1 MIGSS
6 ISARPVCVL
15 FGPQTSALE
24 ESLSI
29 IRNSLQTNPSLF
41 PLRSVLEEL
50 PSLWSAITNAC
61 PTLVS
66 VPGDTQLATLAR
78 AARGDPVE
86 IPGTPLSVLLTPVTV
101 LRQIVEFCALKENHD
116 EFQIVDAQGFC
127 VGFLAAVA
135 VSCSQGTENLLKIAS
150 VMVRW
155 AVCIGAAVDLDAN
168 THGLARSIAVR
179 WKSSAENKKLNQ
191 VLLASK
197 TGYISCSTDINSATV
212 TVADNEMKK
221 IMTELAANG
230 LSAKLIHL
238 RGRFHSAT
246 YAEFVTT
253 FSKLCQDDKRFR
265 LPHTNSRTHSP
276 CVLPLRSNADG
287 DLIGKGSSIQ
297 YIALSSILSK
307 RALWFRTVS
316 GAFDGAREQFAE
328 DLGFVVIG
336 TEQFVPRQA
345 RNRVVK
351 LSDSPGH
358 LSNNHDTTRN
368 GVNHA
373 SVTTESESS
382 NSQPTTQI
390 PPTALPIAIT
400 GMGCRYA
407 HADSPE
413 LLWELLRQGQ
423 CAVSPLPNE
432 RFKVDE
438 LPRQPKGPF
447 FGNYLENPD
456 VFDHRFFNISA
467 REAEAMDP
475 QQRLLLQVAYES
487 MESAG
492 YCGINKC
499 NLSKDIGCYVG
510 VGSDDYT
517 DNVGSAN
524 ANAFSATGTLQ
535 AFNSGRVSH
544 FFGWSG
550 PSVVIDTACS
560 SAAVA
565 IHMACKALESNDC
578 SIAVAGGVNVMTSPK
593 VTQNL
598 AAASFLSP
606 TGASKA
612 FDQNADGYCR
622 GEGAGLVVLRP
633 LTDALRNGDPILGII
648 GGSAVNQGS
657 NCSPIT
663 VPNAESQKSLYC
675 KAMTVAGVLPD
686 QVTYVEAHGTGTQVG
701 DPIEFDSLRKTFS
714 TKSRTDTLYVGS
726 VKDNIG
732 HVETASGV
740 AGLLK
745 VILMMQK
752 SQVVKQANFTR
763 LNPKIPSLDNELIDI
778 PTQLTEWKSATNS
791 KAIAMV
797 TNYGAAGSNAAI
809 IVKQHECS
817 SETSP
822 GTPKL
827 LSEIPVIIT
836 ASSVE
841 SLRSYCKALV
851 SDIRS
856 GHVKRSVDL
865 SYNLAIKQNRD
876 LDYVQAF
883 SVPSEDPAALL
894 LALESLVQRAS
905 ISKKKV
911 LSPLPIIMCFGGQ
924 NGNTAH
930 ISMDLFTRN
939 KLLQYH
945 LMKCEQ
951 ECQAIGLPSLF
962 PKIFD
967 ATPIDDIVSLHCT
980 LFAIQYSSA
989 KAWLDSGLKVD
1000 RIIGHSFGQLTGL
1013 CVSGGI
1019 NLSDAI
1025 YLISERAR
1033 LIRNEWGP
1041 ERGVMLAVE
1050 SSAAEVQRLLSESAD
1065 IFLDIACVNGERNT
1079 IVAGNELSVQ
1089 AFEDIAAEPSF
1100 GMRTKRLQNT
1110 HAFHSQLV
1118 DSIVPAFTKV
1128 AREIQYLLPSIPI
1141 EACSDRDWSSVTPDD
1156 IIEHTRHRV
1165 DFQKAVERA
1174 ALKAQGPAV
1183 WLEAGS
1189 ASPVIPMVRRVIEAT
1204 ASSSDGHV
1212 YQAIDLEGP
1221 LAEKKLSQATSNLW
1235 NNGVSVQFWPFHGSQ
1250 TKSYDWINLPP
1261 YQFAQNRHW
1270 IDYNPFAFAPPQS
1283 APSPPS
1289 DNLTPFIHPV
1299 SKSPMECLC
1308 AINTGDPLYQMCTSG
1323 HAVVDQN
1330 LCPASLYIEM
1340 AVLAAAFVRSDNS
1353 SSPVIPHVQNL
1364 EISAPLVLNPRGEL
1378 LLKLSRTR
1386 LDQTLWSFSLYTRD
1400 ASQSIITHAT
1410 GSITLYPFDCPVPI
1424 LSRLKSMGRLI
1435 DPSRVQ
1441 AIQSSPAS
1449 SGLKGIAVYQAFRR
1463 VVNYAEYYRGVD
1475 CVYATEHE
1483 SAGTVTLPSSPT
1495 HDISCDPVLMDN
1507 FIQVAGIH
1515 VNCLSEIRDQEVYV
1529 CTQIGEFLI
1538 GEPFVG
1544 RGSNSSETWD
1554 IYSNLDRAEKGV
1566 IVCDIFVMNRAT
1578 GKLAVAILAVTFKSI
1593 LINSLTRA
1601 LKALDSQRQES
1612 KVVEDTIYSDLEN
1625 KHFEEPI
1632 PQSLPPRQIALGRDH
1647 FTEVQAM
1654 FCDVLGVPVD
1664 ELQPSS
1670 NLEDIGVDS
1679 LMRTEV
1685 LAEIKKR
1692 FSVSISVSA
1701 LNESLSIQ
1709 ALVGMIFPEIS
1720 PAALTNGTHTTL
1732 QPETACSS
1740 SGSDDCSVIPHTPV
1754 EPTHGLIEIAP
1765 AFFVEIQKSTAHA
1778 KTTKWEGFYS
1788 SVYPM
1793 QMELVTAYVV
1803 EAFRA
1808 LGAALEDLQPEQS
1821 VPQVPVLPQ
1830 HNQVMNQFYAILQTS
1845 NLIKS
1850 ASAGFVRTHT
1860 PVSKASSSE
1869 LHEHILQL
1877 FPQHTSEHKL
1887 LKTTGSRLADCLT
1900 GAADP
1905 LALLFQDAE
1914 ARELMGDV
1922 YTNAPMFNAATRH
1935 LSEYLKGVLGRVDS
1949 SREIRILEIGAGTG
1963 GTTDAVLKSL
1973 TAVPNL
1979 RFKYTFT
1986 DLSSGLLA
1994 MARKKFKQYNFMEY
2008 QVLDIEQDPKSG
2020 MLGQYDIILS
2030 SNCIHATRNLVRSS
2044 TNIRKL
2050 LRPDGILCL
2059 IELTQNLFWFDLVF
2073 GLLEGWWLFDDGR
2086 KHALATEHVWKDSLS
2101 QSGFEWV
2108 NWSFN
2113 DSEESNTL
2121 RLITASPTPAFSLAN
2136 GVNVNASLSKQET
2149 VVYGEED
2156 GVKLCADIFY
2166 PESIQPVGKRLP
2178 IALMIHGGGHIMLS
2192 RRDIR
2197 PKQTKMLLDAGFLP
2211 VSIDYRLCPE
2221 VSLLEGPMLDSLEAL
2236 RWARHTLPK
2245 LNISR
2250 PDIQPDGNKVVAV
2263 GWSTGGHLAMTLA
2276 WTAPQV
2282 GIAPPNAVLAFYCPL
2297 DYEDPFWSKPNFPYG
2312 QDFSSVSTAC
2322 ALLEGM
2328 HTTPITAYNPPAN
2341 EKVLGGWMSP
2351 TDARS
2356 RIALHMNLAGKTL
2369 PVLLGGGRYF
2379 KSLGAGIGEE
2389 EIPEIMAEEV
2399 QAISPLAQ
2407 IRRGAYRSPTFIIHG
2422 TLDDLIPVAQAK
2434 RTYDELV
2441 VQGVQTELRVVE
2453 NGLHLFDI
2461 YPRYEED
2468 RDACQA
2474 VLEGYDF
2481 LRRQV

>member
-41 PLRSVLEEL
+41 PLRPVLEEL

-61 PTLVS
+61 PTLAS
-66 VPGDTQLATLAR
+66 VPGDTQLATLAQ
-78 AARGDPVE
+78 AARGDPIE
-86 IPGTPLSVLLTPVTV
+86 IPGTPLSVLLTPITV
-101 LRQIVEFCALKENHD
+101 LRHIVEYFAFQESHD

-135 VSCSQGTENLLKIAS
+135 VSCSQGTEDLLKIAS

-155 AVCIGAAVDLDAN
+155 AVCIGAAVDLDADTN
-168 THGLARSIAVR
+168 GLASSIAVR

-191 VLLASK
+191 VLFASK
-197 TGYISCSTDINSATV
+197 TGYISCFTDIHSATV
-212 TVADNEMKK
+212 TVADSEMKN
-221 IMTELAANG
+221 IMTELATNG
-230 LSAKLIHL
+230 LSAKQIHL
-238 RGRFHSAT
+238 RGRFHSAS

-253 FSKLCQDDKRFR
+253 VSKLCQDDKRFR
-265 LPHTNSRTHSP
+265 LPHTNSSTHSP

-287 DLIGKGSSIQ
+287 DLIEKGSSIQ
-297 YIALSSILSK
+297 HIALSSILSK
-307 RALWFRTVS
+307 PALWSRTVS
-316 GAFDGAREQFAE
+316 AAFDGARQQLAE

-345 RNRVVK
+345 RSRVVQ
-351 LSDSPGH
+351 
-358 LSNNHDTTRN
+358 LSNLSGNPSNAHDTTRN

-382 NSQPTTQI
+382 NLQPTTQTS
-390 PPTALPIAIT
+390 PTALPIAIT

-407 HADSPE
+407 HADSPQQ
-413 LLWELLRQGQ
+413 LWELLRQGQ

-432 RFKVDE
+432 RFKMDE

-447 FGNYLENPD
+447 FGNYLDNPD

-475 QQRLLLQVAYES
+475 QQRLLLQVAYEA

-499 NLSKDIGCYVG
+499 NLPKDIGCYVG

-578 SIAVAGGVNVMTSPK
+578 SIAIAGGVNVMTSPK

-663 VPNAESQKSLYC
+663 VPNSESQKSLYC
-675 KAMTVAGVLPD
+675 KAMIVAGVLPD

-701 DPIEFDSLRKTFS
+701 DPIEFDSLEKTFN
-714 TKSRTDTLYVGS
+714 TKSRTETLYVGS

-752 SQVVKQANFTR
+752 SQIVKQANFTR
-763 LNPKIPSLDNELIDI
+763 LNPNIPSLDNVLLDI

-809 IVKQHECS
+809 IVRQHERSTETPPGS
-817 SETSP
+817 SKPPT
-822 GTPKL
+822 
-827 LSEIPVIIT
+827 EIPVIIT
-836 ASSVE
+836 ASSEE
-841 SLRSYCKALV
+841 SFRAYCKALV
-851 SDIRS
+851 SDIRN

-883 SVPSEDPAALL
+883 SVPSEDPTALL
-894 LALESLVQRAS
+894 FTLESLVQRPS
-905 ISKKKV
+905 IPKKKIR
-911 LSPLPIIMCFGGQ
+911 SPLSIIMCFGGQ

-945 LMKCEQ
+945 LMQCEQ
-951 ECQAIGLPSLF
+951 ACQAIGVPSLF

-967 ATPIDDIVSLHCT
+967 AAPIDDIVSLHCT

-1019 NLSDAI
+1019 KLSDAV

-1033 LIRNEWGP
+1033 LIRNDWGP

-1050 SSAAEVQRLLSESAD
+1050 SSAAEVQHLLSENAD

-1079 IVAGNELSVQ
+1079 IVAGNKLSIQ
-1089 AFEDIAAEPSF
+1089 AFEAIAAKAPF
-1100 GMRTKRLQNT
+1100 CMRTKRLENT
-1110 HAFHSQLV
+1110 HAFHSKLV

-1128 AREIQYLLPSIPI
+1128 ARKIRYPLPSIPI

-1156 IIEHTRHRV
+1156 IVEHSRHRV

-1174 ALKAQGPAV
+1174 AVKAQGQAV

-1189 ASPVIPMVRRVIEAT
+1189 ASPVISMVRRVIEAT
-1204 ASSSDGHV
+1204 ASSSDSHV
-1212 YQAIDLEGP
+1212 YQALDLGGP

-1235 NNGVSVQFWPFHGSQ
+1235 NNGVSVQFWPFCGSK
-1250 TKSYDWINLPP
+1250 TKTYDWINLPP

-1270 IDYNPFAFAPPQS
+1270 IHYDPLAFAPPQPTT
-1283 APSPPS
+1283 APPS
-1289 DNLTPFIHPV
+1289 DNLTPFVHPV
-1299 SKSPMECLC
+1299 GKSPLECLC
-1308 AINTGDPLYQMCTSG
+1308 AINTDDPMYQMCTSG

-1340 AVLAAAFVRSDNS
+1340 VVLAAAFVRSDNS
-1353 SSPVIPHVQNL
+1353 SSPVTPHVQNL

-1400 ASQSIITHAT
+1400 ASQSSITHAT
-1410 GSITLYPFDCPVPI
+1410 GSITLYPLDFPVPI
-1424 LSRLKSMGRLI
+1424 FSRLKSMGRLI
-1435 DPSRVQ
+1435 DPSRFQ
-1441 AIQSSPAS
+1441 AIQNSPAS

-1495 HDISCDPVLMDN
+1495 HNSACDPVLMDN

-1515 VNCLSEIRDQEVYV
+1515 VNCLSEIRSQEVYV

-1566 IVCDIFVMNRAT
+1566 IICDIFVMNRVT

-1593 LINSLTRA
+1593 LINSLTRT
-1601 LKALDSQRQES
+1601 LKALDSQSQES
-1612 KVVEDTIYSDLEN
+1612 KVVEDTVYRDPDN
-1625 KHFEEPI
+1625 KRVDDHI
-1632 PQSLPPRQIALGRDH
+1632 PQSLPRQTALGRDH
-1647 FTEVQAM
+1647 FSDVQAM

-1664 ELQPSS
+1664 EIQPSS

-1685 LAEIKKR
+1685 LAEIKQR
-1692 FSVSISVSA
+1692 FSVSIAVST

-1709 ALVGMIFPEIS
+1709 ALVGMIFPETS

-1732 QPETACSS
+1732 QAETAYSS
-1740 SGSDDCSVIPHTPV
+1740 ESDDPSPTPYTTI

-1765 AFFVEIQKSTAHA
+1765 AFFNEIQKSTAHA
-1778 KTTKWEGFYS
+1778 KATKWEGFYS

-1808 LGAALEDLQPEQS
+1808 LGAALEDLQPEES
-1821 VPQVPVLPQ
+1821 VPQVSVLPQ
-1830 HNQVMNQFYAILQTS
+1830 HNKVMNQFYAILQAS
-1845 NLIKS
+1845 DLIKS
-1850 ASAGFVRTHT
+1850 TRTGFVRTHT
-1860 PVSKASSSE
+1860 SVSKVSSSE
-1869 LHEHILQL
+1869 LHEDIVRL

-1935 LSEYLKGVLGRVDS
+1935 LSQYLKGILSQVDS

-1963 GTTDAVLKSL
+1963 GTTDALLKNL
-1973 TAVPNL
+1973 ITVPNL

-1994 MARKKFKQYNFMEY
+1994 MARKKFKEYNFMEY
-2008 QVLDIEQDPKSG
+2008 QVLDIEQDPKPG
-2020 MLGQYDIILS
+2020 MLGRYDIILS
-2030 SNCIHATRNLVRSS
+2030 SNCIHATRNLVKSS

-2086 KHALATEHVWKDSLS
+2086 KHALATENIWKDSLS
-2101 QSGFEWV
+2101 KSGFEWV
-2108 NWSFN
+2108 NWSLN

-2121 RLITASPTPAFSLAN
+2121 RLITASPTSALSLDN
-2136 GVNVNASLSKQET
+2136 GVNVKTSLPKQET
-2149 VVYGEED
+2149 VAYGEED

-2166 PESIQPVGKRLP
+2166 PESAQPVGKRLP

-2197 PKQTKMLLDAGFLP
+2197 PKQTKLLLDAGFLP

-2221 VSLLEGPMLDSLEAL
+2221 VSLLEGPMRDSLEAF

-2282 GIAPPNAVLAFYCPL
+2282 GIAPPDAVLAFYCPL

-2312 QDFSSVSTAC
+2312 QDSSSVSTAC
-2322 ALLEGM
+2322 VLLEGM
-2328 HTTPITAYNPPAN
+2328 HKTPITAYNPPAN

-2356 RIALHMNLAGKTL
+2356 RIALHMNWAGKTL

-2379 KSLGAGIGEE
+2379 KSLGAGIGEG
-2389 EIPEIMAEEV
+2389 EIPETMAEEV

-2407 IRRGAYRSPTFIIHG
+2407 IRRGAYRSPTFIIHAA
-2422 TLDDLIPVAQAK
+2422 LDDLIPVAQAK

-2441 VQGVQTELRVVE
+2441 VQGVVAELHIVE

-2461 YPRYEED
+2461 YPRYEEN
-2468 RDACQA
+2468 RDARQA
-2474 VLEGYDF
+2474 VLKGYDF
-2481 LRRQV
+2481 LRRQVEI